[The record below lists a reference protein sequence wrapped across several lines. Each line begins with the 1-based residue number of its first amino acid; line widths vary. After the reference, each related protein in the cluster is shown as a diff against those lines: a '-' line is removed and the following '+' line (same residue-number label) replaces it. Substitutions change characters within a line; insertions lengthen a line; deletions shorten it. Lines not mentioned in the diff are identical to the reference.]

1 MEKRILGKT
10 GYAVTPVVYGGIVSM
25 RDGQDASDRYVSW
38 AVDRGINYFDVAPS
52 YGDAQEK
59 LGNSLLPYRKG
70 VYLACKTQKRTAAG
84 AKQELLQSMELL
96 HTDYFDVYQLHALSS
111 RADVEAAFAPG
122 GVMETVEWGRREGII
137 RRVGITAHSET
148 AALDA
153 LSRYDFDTVLF
164 PFNWS
169 LHMAFGN
176 GENLMKTAKARNMG
190 VLAMKAFIERAWN
203 EPGEREHSRFPKS
216 WCKPIDTE
224 DTAFLLAA
232 MRYALSLGA
241 DTLVPPG
248 NFEKFSFAV
257 RHIDE
262 ALARQLSDGERAF
275 LAQKLETVKD
285 RLFFTE
291 EDRAK

>member
-25 RDGQDASDRYVSW
+25 RDGQDTSDRYVSW

-70 VYLACKTQKRTAAG
+70 VYLACKTQKRTAAE

-248 NFEKFSFAV
+248 NFETFSFAV

-262 ALARQLSDGERAF
+262 ALARPLSDGERAF